1 MRKQIAFVAPWLA
14 AAAVGGALALAS
26 PAAADTNPGVPYGG
40 NNGTNAPALHR
51 DPSTFGVHSDDHD
64 EIDQSAG
71 SFDVPF

>member
-1 MRKQIAFVAPWLA
+1 MRKQIVFVAPWLA
-14 AAAVGGALALAS
+14 AAAIGAALALSAS
-26 PAAADTNPGVPYGG
+26 AAADTNPAVPYGG
-40 NNGTNAPALHR
+40 DNSANSPAMHR